1 MKSINF
7 VTGNKN
13 KLAEVQAILQD
24 TIEVKS
30 VSVDVPELQ
39 GTIEDIAREKC
50 RKAAEA
56 VSSSAFHLLLFSI
69 SHRFLGDY

>member
-13 KLAEVQAILQD
+13 KLAEVQAILQG
-24 TIEVKS
+24 TIEVES

-56 VSSSAFHLLLFSI
+56 VSNPAFHVLSFSI
-69 SHRFLGDY
+69 SPRFLDGY